1 MENLVLALFMS
12 AMLSLSG
19 GLWSLSVALRE
30 SQNKRVSS
38 REHRPQ
44 VRRINEQHY

>member
-1 MENLVLALFMS
+1 MENLILVLFTS

-30 SQNKRVSS
+30 NQNNRASN
-38 REHRPQ
+38 REHRL
-44 VRRINEQHY
+44 

>member
-1 MENLVLALFMS
+1 MEDLVLVLFMS

-30 SQNKRVSS
+30 NQTRRPSR
-38 REHRPQ
+38 REHR
-44 VRRINEQHY
+44 V